1 MAIAMLLM
9 LSKAD
14 AQTLKKLQHKF
25 LPQYSSAS
33 AMAWHK
39 GLLYVMGDDAPTLL
53 LLNKKLKEKEH
64 RRVFDDTT
72 QRIPYAVKPDLEAAT
87 ILMEGNNTTLWL
99 FPSFSAPNRN
109 KSVRLDIGRSGA
121 TPELLTLAP
130 FATGLSNTN
139 IEGAEIINNQLLL
152 ANRANSLSPGHFLLG
167 FDLSKQIIPAA
178 PERTYKV
185 QLPATKEV
193 VGISGMFYLE
203 NWDWLLLTV
212 STEVAATAT
221 RDGNIGPS
229 YLAIV
234 KNAAQ
239 QLAAGTGLVADT
251 LLPLDPVLNADAPM
265 KIESV
270 TAIKVRNR
278 KAELVLAADNDN
290 GTTHLF
296 KISLKRRR

>member
-1 MAIAMLLM
+1 MVIAMLLM
-9 LSKAD
+9 CSKAD
-14 AQTLKKLQHKF
+14 GQTLRKRQHKF
-25 LPQYSSAS
+25 LPRYSSAS
-33 AMAWHK
+33 ALAWHE
-39 GLLYVMGDDAPTLL
+39 GALYVMGDDAPTLL
-53 LLNKKLKEKEH
+53 VLNKKLKEKEQ

-72 QRIPYAVKPDLEAAT
+72 QRIPYGVKPDLEAAT
-87 ILMEGNNTTLWL
+87 LLTLGNNITLWL

-109 KSVRLDIGRSGA
+109 TSVKLDIGRSGA

-130 FATGLSNTN
+130 FATGRSTTN

-152 ANRANSLSPGHFLLG
+152 ANRANSLSPGHFLFG

-178 PERTYKV
+178 PERTYAV
-185 QLPATKEV
+185 QLPATKEI
-193 VGISGMFYLE
+193 VGLSGMFYLKK
-203 NWDWLLLTV
+203 WDWLLLTV

-221 RDGNIGPS
+221 RDGRIGPS

-234 KNAAQ
+234 EKVSQ
-239 QLAAGTGLVADT
+239 QLSAGTELVADT
-251 LLPLDPVLNADAPM
+251 LLPLAQVLHADTPM

-270 TAIKVRNR
+270 TATRVRQR

-296 KISLKRRR
+296 RISFKRRR